1 MKKLSIVLLTL
12 VLLFTAGCGKKAPTE
27 EQRAT
32 EQAKFEEFLKDEMT
46 FFLSLG
52 KMTAHFALKDLSP
65 YGLEDMEVSIGSA
78 DETHYDILKESLSK
92 LNAINRDLL
101 TEKQQNFY
109 DRYKLSTEETLSLEG
124 LDDYDF
130 YFAPST
136 GINSN
141 LLTMFTEFDIR
152 NEQDIKDLIVYVID
166 SERYLNECIEITR
179 KQVEKGIIQADTTL
193 EGIIKQCE
201 AFINSGNK
209 NSVTVILSSKIDQFD
224 GISSEQKTE
233 YKNQLKDA
241 VNNNMMVG
249 YKNVIAFM
257 QENKGKATNNSAYHN
272 WADGKKYYEARLKIK
287 TSSKL
292 SVEQTKKLL
301 ENEIKNCISQLIDL
315 GTNND
320 SLWNFDEI
328 DVGMTDAKQILEQ
341 LKGETS
347 KYFPA
352 PVETNYEV
360 AFLDPS
366 VTAES
371 VSAYYLNPPMDDFT
385 NNVIKVNPETNN
397 ALFTTLA
404 HEGYP
409 GHLYQITYEMAN
421 NFNPILYYMDFIGY
435 TEGWAVY
442 SESYSYSMAK
452 VDIAEDVAAFDAYNA
467 RLSTA
472 MVALSDI
479 LVHYEGMSIE
489 ELGSYY
495 TRLQLNASN
504 APFIYELVISDPLM
518 YVPYSTGCVMFSDL
532 KEKTEKALGN
542 KFDLVEFHKVIL
554 DTGRAPFEYLEK
566 VMDDYIASK
575 K

>member
-12 VLLFTAGCGKKAPTE
+12 VLLFTAGCGKKTPTE
-27 EQRAT
+27 EQLAT

-46 FFLSLG
+46 YFLSLG
-52 KMTAHFALKDLSP
+52 KMSAHFALKDLSP

-78 DETHYDILKESLSK
+78 EDMDYAVLKESLNK
-92 LNAINRDLL
+92 LKAINRDWL

-124 LDDYDF
+124 LGDYDF
-130 YFAPST
+130 YFSPST
-136 GINSN
+136 GTNSN

-152 NEQDIKDLIVYVID
+152 NEQDIKDLIVYIID
-166 SERYLNECIEITR
+166 SERYLNDCIEITK
-179 KQVEKGIIQADTTL
+179 KQIEKGIIQADTTL
-193 EGIIKQCE
+193 DGVIKQCE
-201 AFINSGNK
+201 EFINSGNK
-209 NSVTVILSSKIDQFD
+209 NAVTVILSTKIDQFD
-224 GISSEQKTE
+224 GISTAQKNE

-241 VNNNMMVG
+241 VNNHMMVG
-249 YKNVIAFM
+249 YKNVIALM
-257 QENKGKATNNSAYHN
+257 QATKGKATNNSAYHN

-287 TSSKL
+287 TSSQL

-301 ENEIKNCISQLIDL
+301 ENEIKNCISQLVNL
-315 GTNND
+315 GTNNE
-320 SLWNFDEI
+320 SLWNFDPI
-328 DVGMTDAKQILEQ
+328 DVGMTDAKQILDH

-352 PVETNYEV
+352 PIETNYEV

-366 VTAES
+366 VTSES
-371 VSAYYLNPPMDDFT
+371 VAAYYLNPPMDDYT
-385 NNVIKVNPETNN
+385 NNVIKVNPATSNT
-397 ALFTTLA
+397 LYTTLA

-421 NFNPILYYMDFIGY
+421 NFNPLLYFIDFIGY

-452 VDIAEDVAAFDAYNA
+452 VNIAEDVAAFDIYNS

-479 LVHYEGMSIE
+479 LVHYEGMSAE
-489 ELGSYY
+489 ELGTYY
-495 TRLQLNASN
+495 TSLQLNAAN
-504 APFIYELVISDPLM
+504 APFIYDLVLSDPLM
-518 YVPYSTGCVMFSDL
+518 YVPYATGCVMFSDL
-532 KEKTEKALGN
+532 KEKTEKALGD

-566 VMDDYIASK
+566 IMDDYIASK